1 MSQDTTDSS
10 AVESISALDYMTAL
24 LSNHNVMQI
33 DQIGIR
39 SSRFNQFQTIKWHLS
54 EGLGRGRET
63 AFWINAHFYLQIRRN
78 GFIYAKA

>member
-39 SSRFNQFQTIKWHLS
+39 SSRFNQFQTIK
-54 EGLGRGRET
+54 
-63 AFWINAHFYLQIRRN
+63 N
-78 GFIYAKA
+78 GIYPL

>member
-1 MSQDTTDSS
+1 MRKWNKEMSQDTTDSS

-39 SSRFNQFQTIKWHLS
+39 SSRFRHLS
-54 EGLGRGRET
+54 
-63 AFWINAHFYLQIRRN
+63 
-78 GFIYAKA
+78 